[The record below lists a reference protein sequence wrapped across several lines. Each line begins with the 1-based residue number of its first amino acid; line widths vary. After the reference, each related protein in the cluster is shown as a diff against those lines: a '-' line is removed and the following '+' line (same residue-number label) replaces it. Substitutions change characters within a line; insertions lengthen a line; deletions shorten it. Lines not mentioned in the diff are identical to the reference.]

1 MTLTVDELLDLIGQ
15 CGIVA
20 PDDVHAALAELSAR
34 DCPTDGPE
42 VVAELLRQHKLTDHQ
57 AAALLDRNLNELVLG
72 NYVLL
77 ALIGEGGMGRVFKA
91 LHRRMERLVALKLLH
106 KRALQSEEAVQR
118 FHREARA
125 AARLMHPNIVTAYDA
140 DEHDGI
146 HYLAMEFV
154 DGTDLARLA
163 RKAPLSVSTAVDCVL
178 QAARGLQFAHEEGII
193 HRDIKPANLLMD
205 RRGVVK
211 ILDMGIARMASTAPE
226 GEDPKTQA
234 ELTQAGVIMGTVDF
248 MAPEQASNVSNAD
261 ARSDIYS
268 LGCSLYFLLAGRPVY
283 GGDSV
288 VEKIFAHRGEDVPSI
303 LEVRPDVPAAVDR
316 LLRRMI
322 AKQPRDR
329 YQSMQD
335 VVAAIEKLIQSGLLD
350 ASVTMPSTRDVTTHD
365 GLRLPEPVDIP
376 TTVDLA
382 QRKAIGSLEKFI
394 DGCGGPDHFISQ
406 DEEHEI
412 FRKGGALELGLDDIE
427 AALSHRCASR
437 GWTRQKTLERQLATL
452 LETAVNN
459 DGAIDQ
465 QEFKEIVDF
474 AVKRKMP
481 RRAADDHCTL
491 VIYENKLP
499 VREGLFNKWFALK
512 LRRLNLE

>member
-20 PDDVHAALAELSAR
+20 TDDVHAALATLSAR

-42 VVAELLRQHKLTDHQ
+42 VVAELLRQEKLTDHQ
-57 AAALLDRNLNELVLG
+57 AASLLDRNLNELVLG
-72 NYVLL
+72 NYVILS
-77 ALIGEGGMGRVFKA
+77 LIGEGGMGRVFKA

-106 KRALQSEEAVQR
+106 KGALQSEEAVQR

-125 AARLMHPNIVTAYDA
+125 AGRLMHPNVVTAYDA
-140 DEHDGI
+140 DECNGI
-146 HYLAMEFV
+146 HFLAMEFV

-163 RKAPLSVSTAVDCVL
+163 RKAPLSVSMAVDCVL
-178 QAARGLQFAHEEGII
+178 QAARGLQFAHEQGII
-193 HRDIKPANLLMD
+193 HRDIKPANLLLD

-211 ILDMGIARMASTAPE
+211 ILDMGIARFSSTVRE
-226 GEDPKTQA
+226 GEDRATQA

-288 VEKIFAHRGEDVPSI
+288 VEKIFAHRGDDVPSI
-303 LEVRPDVPAAVDR
+303 LEVRPEVPQAVDK
-316 LLRRMI
+316 LLLRMI

-329 YQSMQD
+329 YQSMSD
-335 VVAAIEKLIQSGLLD
+335 VVAAIENLIQSGLLD
-350 ASVTMPSTRDVTTHD
+350 ASVTMPSTHDVTTHD
-365 GLRLPEPVDIP
+365 GLRLPEPDDMP
-376 TTVDLA
+376 STVDLA
-382 QRKAIGSLEKFI
+382 KRKATASLEKFI

-406 DEEHEI
+406 QEEHEI
-412 FRKGGALELGLDDIE
+412 FRKGGALELDLADIE
-427 AALSHRCASR
+427 STLSRLCDIRA
-437 GWTRQKTLERQLATL
+437 WTRQKALEQQLATL
-452 LETAVNN
+452 LQTAVDN

-481 RRAADDHCTL
+481 RRDADDHCTM

-499 VREGLFNKWFALK
+499 VREGLFNKWFAVK